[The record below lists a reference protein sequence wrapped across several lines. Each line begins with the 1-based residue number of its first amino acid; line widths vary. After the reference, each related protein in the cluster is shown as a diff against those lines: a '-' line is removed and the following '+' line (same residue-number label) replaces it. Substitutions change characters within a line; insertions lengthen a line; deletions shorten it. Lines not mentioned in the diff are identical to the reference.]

1 MQEKWSKTKIY
12 KLLNLIL
19 FTSFISLITFC
30 NSSNITIDPEV
41 EIDNTN
47 KTLVTTTED
56 VDTELI
62 TLEGCKPFKG
72 YFQNT
77 IDCVTGTNFESI
89 INFDDQVN
97 NIVQHNEEFYFILNN
112 GQVFKHNKSN
122 LTNDQI
128 FDFSDKLDPSNEMG
142 GLRGLVFHPSEAYIL
157 ISYVKAI
164 DIYSLYVEKIEID
177 ENFNILSSNIIYRV
191 DDVSIQRNHF
201 GGHLVWSDF
210 YEGFLLGVGD
220 FYESSAESRLNPD
233 PLDTTKPYGKIL
245 LLQSEIKISTPSIS
259 KNNELKN
266 LDNIVAM
273 GLRNSWQFFEY
284 KNYLIIADVGLSINE
299 ELNISKLSDKT
310 LNFGWPVYE
319 GLDKSKDIDNI
330 KNYELEITYWQN
342 SNKNNIDVYFE
353 DNYEKPVFQYAHN
366 PNEEIYRA
374 AIIGGDIFENL
385 NSNYSQQIFVAE
397 YLTGELFSIDLIT
410 RNLSIFEIEN
420 LNKNITSLRIYDE
433 DKDELLI
440 STQNGEILVISLP

>member
-1 MQEKWSKTKIY
+1 MY
-12 KLLNLIL
+12 KLLNTILITSL
-19 FTSFISLITFC
+19 FTLFTFC
-30 NSSNITIDPEV
+30 NSSNITSNPEV

-47 KTLVTTTED
+47 KASVTTIENID
-56 VDTELI
+56 AELI

-77 IDCVTGTNFESI
+77 IDCVTETTFESI
-89 INFDDQVN
+89 IKFDGQVN
-97 NIVQHNEEFYFILNN
+97 NIVQHKEDFYFVLNN
-112 GQVFKHNKSN
+112 GEVFKHNKSN

-164 DIYSLYVEKIEID
+164 DLYSLYVEKIEID
-177 ENFNILSSNIIYRV
+177 ENLNVLSSNIIYKV
-191 DDVSIQRNHF
+191 DDVSTQRNHF
-201 GGHLVWSDF
+201 GGHLVWSNF

-245 LLQSEIKISTPSIS
+245 LLQSEVKISAPSIS
-259 KNNELKN
+259 KNKELKN

-284 KNYLIIADVGLSINE
+284 KNYLIVADVGLSVNE
-299 ELNISKLSDKT
+299 ELNISKVSKKT
-310 LNFGWPVYE
+310 LNFGWPIYE
-319 GLDKSKDIDNI
+319 GLDTSEKIDQI
-330 KNYELEITYWQN
+330 KNYKLDISYWQDN
-342 SNKNNIDVYFE
+342 SKNSINEYFAE
-353 DNYEKPVFQYAHN
+353 SYESPVFQYSHN

-374 AIIGGDIFENL
+374 AIIGGDIFKNL
-385 NSNYSQQIFVAE
+385 NSKYSQKIFVAE

-410 RNLSIFEIEN
+410 RNVSIFEIDN
-420 LNKNITSLRIYDE
+420 LNKNVTSLRVYDE
-433 DKDELLI
+433 INNKLII
-440 STQNGEILVISLP
+440 STQDGEILVLKLP